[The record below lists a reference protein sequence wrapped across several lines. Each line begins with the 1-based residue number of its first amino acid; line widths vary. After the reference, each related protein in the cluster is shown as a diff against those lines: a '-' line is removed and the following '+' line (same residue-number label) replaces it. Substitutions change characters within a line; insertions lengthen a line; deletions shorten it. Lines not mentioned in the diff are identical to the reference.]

1 MNKNNLP
8 KRLSF
13 EYLVKEIRLTSQ
25 EHVKSEQVNQQD
37 VIKVDTQPRTLSEF
51 QEDHVY
57 AEELEQKLAELK

>member
-1 MNKNNLP
+1 MNKNNLL

-13 EYLVKEIRLTSQ
+13 EYLVKEIPLINQRPVRSKQ
-25 EHVKSEQVNQQD
+25 VKPQD
-37 VIKVDTQPRTLSEF
+37 VIKVDSQPKTLSEF